1 MSWLIEEAQK
11 SFPQSD
17 RIILENPETVKQLD
31 KQIID
36 IYYPF
41 ILEELGKTGYP
52 YAPAPDELGIE
63 STWNGGDLARSVVF
77 MLFDHLNYPFFRG
90 KLDCFEDGFILNK
103 RFSLGMPK
111 DTDPAFMIRILED
124 DKFEGMPPSLS
135 VEKPH
140 LFPEQNTYFHIT
152 MESGSGFG
160 FKGWSLNSMAKGNI
174 ESAIHESIEM
184 YELSMIDGFS
194 TMNDVEE
201 FLGIAHRAYG
211 D

>member
-1 MSWLIEEAQK
+1 MNWLIEEAK
-11 SFPQSD
+11 TLYPQSD
-17 RIILENPETVKQLD
+17 RIILENPEAVKQLD
-31 KQIID
+31 ELIMD

-41 ILEELGKTGYP
+41 ILGELEKTGYP
-52 YAPAPDELGIE
+52 YVPVKDELKIE
-63 STWNGGDLARSVVF
+63 STWSGADLARSVVF

-103 RFSLGMPK
+103 RFSLGLPK

-124 DKFEGMPPSLS
+124 EKFEGMPPSLS

-152 MESGSGFG
+152 LESGSGFG
-160 FKGWSLNSMAKGNI
+160 FKGWSLNNMAKGNI

-184 YELSMIDGFS
+184 YKQSMADGFS
-194 TMNDVEE
+194 TMKDVED
-201 FLGIAHRAYG
+201 FLEIACRGYG

>member
-1 MSWLIEEAQK
+1 MNWLIEEANK
-11 SFPQSD
+11 IHLQSD
-17 RIILENPETVKQLD
+17 RIILDNPETVKQLD

-41 ILEELGKTGYP
+41 ILEELKKTGYP
-52 YAPAPDELGIE
+52 YYPVKSELEIE

-90 KLDCFEDGFILNK
+90 KLNCFKDGFIFNK
-103 RFSLGMPK
+103 EFSLGLPE

-124 DKFEGMPPSLS
+124 EKFEGMSPSLS

-152 MESGSGFG
+152 LESGSGFG

-174 ESAIHESIEM
+174 ESSIHESVEM
-184 YELSMIDGFS
+184 YELSMVNGFS
-194 TMNDVEE
+194 TMSDVED
-201 FLGIAHRAYG
+201 FLGIAYRGYG

>member
-1 MSWLIEEAQK
+1 M
-11 SFPQSD
+11 
-17 RIILENPETVKQLD
+17 
-31 KQIID
+31 D

-41 ILEELGKTGYP
+41 ILRELEKTGYH
-52 YAPAPDELGIE
+52 YAPVKNELKIE

-77 MLFDHLNYPFFRG
+77 MLFDHLKYPFFRG

-103 RFSLGMPK
+103 EFSIGLPK

-124 DKFEGMPPSLS
+124 EKFEGMPPSLS
-135 VEKPH
+135 VERPR
-140 LFPEQNTYFHIT
+140 LYPEQNTYFHIT
-152 MESGSGFG
+152 LESGSGFG

-184 YELSMIDGFS
+184 YEQSMVDSFS
-194 TMNDVEE
+194 TMNDVED
-201 FLGIAHRAYG
+201 FLEIAYRGYG

>member
-1 MSWLIEEAQK
+1 MNWLIEEAK
-11 SFPQSD
+11 KIDPQSD
-17 RIILENPETVKQLD
+17 RIILENPEAVKQLD
-31 KQIID
+31 KLIMD
-36 IYYPF
+36 VYYPF
-41 ILEELGKTGYP
+41 ILGELEKTGYL
-52 YAPAPDELGIE
+52 YAPVNDELIIE

-103 RFSLGMPK
+103 EFSIGLPE

-124 DKFEGMPPSLS
+124 EKFEGMPPSLS

-152 MESGSGFG
+152 LESGSGFG
-160 FKGWSLNSMAKGNI
+160 FKGWSLNNIATGNV

-184 YELSMIDGFS
+184 YELSMVDGFS
-194 TMNDVEE
+194 TMSDVED
-201 FLGIAHRAYG
+201 FLGIAYKGYG
-211 D
+211 E